1 MGTASLV
8 LGILGVLGCCTFLFS
23 ILAIVFGVQGRKK
36 ASQGLATNGGM
47 ATAGLILGIVGV
59 ALGVIYW
66 IWGLVNAD
74 YSFTS

>member
-23 ILAIVFGVQGRKK
+23 ILAIIFGVQGRKK

-59 ALGVIYW
+59 VFGLAYW
-66 IWGLVNAD
+66 IWGLFNAD
-74 YSFTS
+74 YNFN